1 MTFLISTRE
10 GRLCLDG
17 KRLPLMITRSK
28 LPPNYFES
36 GNFSLDASLENIK
49 LISQC
54 FTDLYIIPKWTKVL
68 HPLSNLSYRRCGFLS
83 SKSHS
88 ASAFKSSGLGSFF
101 IIVGVSY
108 FFLPKFRNLA
118 SAFYGSPK
126 TVFPNKAPMVTVFI
140 KDDLVSF

>member
-1 MTFLISTRE
+1 MFIDEYLFS
-10 GRLCLDG
+10 GS
-17 KRLPLMITRSK
+17 PVPPAVSLMEK
-28 LPPNYFES
+28 DL
-36 GNFSLDASLENIK
+36 NFSLYSTSVAALKQTSP
-49 LISQC
+49 
-54 FTDLYIIPKWTKVL
+54 DLYIIPKWTKVL

-88 ASAFKSSGLGSFF
+88 ASAFKSSGLGSFL
-101 IIVGVSY
+101 IIFGVSY

-140 KDDLVSF
+140 NDDLVSF